1 MDVPNLMQRLSQH
14 FVVLVG
20 HTNVATRVAT
30 VDDAKHQAMDVDAPE
45 MHACMH
51 GLVSMDLVRGNH
63 HAWTLA
69 MLCCCCRFSFR
80 CWTNI
85 IRDTT
90 DEQPLTTDVRW
101 RWRIARHASA
111 DVERSDGRAR
121 RVGREVEA
129 KQRQAGPSGR
139 ERSRKACA
147 GRREPAH
154 ENRPKPGKSVG
165 KRC

>member
-1 MDVPNLMQRLSQH
+1 
-14 FVVLVG
+14 
-20 HTNVATRVAT
+20 
-30 VDDAKHQAMDVDAPE
+30 
-45 MHACMH
+45 
-51 GLVSMDLVRGNH
+51 MDLVRGNH
-63 HAWTLA
+63 HAWSLA
-69 MLCCCCRFSFR
+69 MLLLLSFLVGGGSS
-80 CWTNI
+80 I
-85 IRDTT
+85 VRDTT
-90 DEQPLTTDVRW
+90 HEQPLTTDVRW

-129 KQRQAGPSGR
+129 KQVQARPSGR

-147 GRREPAH
+147 ARREPAH